1 MHETCLII
9 IHDPGMRPE
18 NLIRE
23 LIGPIDQLIPK
34 GHLAQA
40 KEESPINGLHE
51 ESSMSGSGYQ
61 SSETMQ

>member
-1 MHETCLII
+1 MRGCLS
-9 IHDPGMRPE
+9 GQVKNQW

-23 LIGPIDQLIPK
+23 LIGTIDQLIPK

-40 KEESPINGLHE
+40 KEESAINGLHE